1 MAHTCAQRPLMAACL
16 SQPRS
21 AAAAAACVQA
31 VASGI
36 DLWVPLSLPPPLFP
50 GPAPSSYSRLS
61 SESTSEKPSQT
72 TAVRMSSS
80 CHFVCLSC
88 FIFLHSSCYILIN

>member
-21 AAAAAACVQA
+21 AAAAACMQA

-36 DLWVPLSLPPPLFP
+36 DLWVPSPSHLRCSPGLLHPPTPGLAQRALLRSLLRPPQSECHLPVTLSVC
-50 GPAPSSYSRLS
+50 PAS
-61 SESTSEKPSQT
+61 
-72 TAVRMSSS
+72 
-80 CHFVCLSC
+80 FF
-88 FIFLHSSCYILIN
+88 FIALVIF